1 LSLGGFG
8 RVRGFERDAFLA
20 DRGALLSL
28 ELRTPVPLGEMALFA
43 DTSYGEGL
51 NDLTPAWGHLTSL
64 GVGWDADLLPRLTSR
79 VSLALPVAAKG
90 SGDMDDKGFRI
101 FWQLQYEH

>member
-1 LSLGGFG
+1 
-8 RVRGFERDAFLA
+8 
-20 DRGALLSL
+20 
-28 ELRTPVPLGEMALFA
+28 MALFA